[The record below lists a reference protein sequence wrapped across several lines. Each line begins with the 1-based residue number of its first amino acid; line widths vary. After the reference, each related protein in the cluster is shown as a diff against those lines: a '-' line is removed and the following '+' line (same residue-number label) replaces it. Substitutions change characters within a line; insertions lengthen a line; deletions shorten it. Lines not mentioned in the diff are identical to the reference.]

1 MNPEQT
7 KKWFLKT
14 TVVLLALIFAVTSVL
29 ASGIPALWLESGD
42 GIGLHLINPGLL
54 R

>member
-29 ASGIPALWLESGD
+29 ASGVPALWLDSGD
-42 GIGLHLINPGLL
+42 EFGLNLLDPEGL

>member
-1 MNPEQT
+1 MNPEDT

-29 ASGIPALWLESGD
+29 ASGIPALWLDSSDEM
-42 GIGLHLINPGLL
+42 GIAILLPTLLH
-54 R
+54 